1 MSYSDE
7 VTVHPD
13 EEGKVAFQ
21 FKGR

>member
-1 MSYSDE
+1 MSYSDG